1 MLKKVMADIPI
12 GSGLTEEAS
21 AASRRG
27 QTGRREIECV
37 QASEAVA
44 ERDPRRPCG
53 NSPNSR
59 LSRQPTKRS
68 SSSHRQDREIAM
80 SDALYVGIDVAKDSF
95 DVASNPAGLK
105 LSLPQ
110 DPKGRQQL
118 LDCLQTH
125 AVTLIILEA
134 TGGYE
139 RFLVAELLQAGYNV
153 VIANPRQVRD
163 FARGIGQ
170 LAKTDRID
178 AQVLAHFGRMVQP
191 KPRRQPSE
199 QAANLAELVTR
210 RRQLTDLLT
219 QESNRLLM
227 ARHVKVRKSLQ
238 KIIRALEQQIIDLD
252 KLIRDDIESDDGL
265 RRKDDILQSFKGVG
279 PGTSAMLLSHLPEL
293 GRLNRQE
300 IAALAGLA
308 PWDIKS
314 GKWAGKSR
322 IWGGR
327 KQVRSLLYMAALT
340 AIRSNQI
347 IRKFY
352 QRLTSQGKVFKVAIT
367 ACMRKILVILNTL
380 IRDNSLWLPQP
391 AKNI

>member
-1 MLKKVMADIPI
+1 
-12 GSGLTEEAS
+12 
-21 AASRRG
+21 
-27 QTGRREIECV
+27 
-37 QASEAVA
+37 
-44 ERDPRRPCG
+44 
-53 NSPNSR
+53 
-59 LSRQPTKRS
+59 
-68 SSSHRQDREIAM
+68 M

-110 DPKGRQQL
+110 DPKGRQRL
-118 LDCLQTH
+118 LDSLQVH
-125 AVTLIILEA
+125 AVALIVLEA
-134 TGGYE
+134 AGGYE
-139 RFLVAELLQAGYNV
+139 RSLVAELLQAGYNV

-163 FARGIGQ
+163 FARGIGK

-178 AQVLAHFGRMVQP
+178 AEVLAHFGRMVQP
-191 KPRRQPSE
+191 KPRSQPS
-199 QAANLAELVTR
+199 QQTTNLAELVTR
-210 RRQLTDLLT
+210 RRQLSDLST
-219 QESNRLLM
+219 QESNRLPM
-227 ARHVKVRKSLQ
+227 ARHAKVRKSLQ

-252 KLIRDDIESDDGL
+252 KLIRDNIESDDGL

-314 GKWAGKSR
+314 GAWAGKSR
-322 IWGGR
+322 IRGGR
-327 KQVRSLLYMAALT
+327 KEVRSLLYMAALS

-347 IRKFY
+347 IKKFY
-352 QRLTSQGKVFKVAIT
+352 QRLTSQGKAFKLVIT

-380 IRDNSLWLPQP
+380 VRNNCLWSPHP
-391 AKNI
+391 AENA